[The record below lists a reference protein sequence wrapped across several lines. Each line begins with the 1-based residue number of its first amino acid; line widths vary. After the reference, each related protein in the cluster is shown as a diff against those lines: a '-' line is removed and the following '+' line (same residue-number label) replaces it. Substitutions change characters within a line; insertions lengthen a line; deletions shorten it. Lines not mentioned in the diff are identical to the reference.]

1 MDRECKAKAD
11 FEDIVK
17 ECTFVHPQARVYD
30 ELRSQQSLAT
40 LGLLQRICIYI
51 YILYI
56 YIYLYTYIHYIHN
69 IS

>member
-51 YILYI
+51 YTLRVKVRVKTS
-56 YIYLYTYIHYIHN
+56 LL
-69 IS
+69 